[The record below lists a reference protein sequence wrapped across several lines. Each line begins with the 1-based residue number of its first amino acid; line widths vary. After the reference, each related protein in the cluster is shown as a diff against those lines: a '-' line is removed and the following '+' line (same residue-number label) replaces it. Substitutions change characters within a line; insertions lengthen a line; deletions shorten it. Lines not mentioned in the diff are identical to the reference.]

1 MTLQLG
7 DTDGRSYAY
16 LVVAPWRLQAH
27 HKSKEVPYSETEKP
41 DPEAASIKNS
51 RILLE
56 HIQVIVLKGSMYLNE
71 GCKVYMSTWIV
82 NLSGVYFQLDYW
94 IDYLIGPTSLSR
106 DLNSH
111 PITQMAV
118 FDF

>member
-1 MTLQLG
+1 M
-7 DTDGRSYAY
+7 
-16 LVVAPWRLQAH
+16 VVAPWRLQAH

-56 HIQVIVLKGSMYLNE
+56 QIQVIVLKGSMYLNE

-111 PITQMAV
+111 PITHMAV